1 MPRRCAETI
10 VEADLLAW
18 WRPDQTSQHREP
30 PTTNQGKAAIDL
42 ERRAAALE
50 RLRRLQ
56 ERVSARN
63 LDLTEE
69 QAEAIAEELSQAAIA
84 GLVERGEISFE
95 RDRT

>member
-1 MPRRCAETI
+1 MAKAAT
-10 VEADLLAW
+10 
-18 WRPDQTSQHREP
+18 
-30 PTTNQGKAAIDL
+30 TTNQGKAATDQ

-84 GLVERGEISFE
+84 SLVERGEITFE
-95 RDRT
+95 RDRG